1 MNRSFSIALRLVAG
15 GIFFFLTACNDDPTT
30 GTTRVEGQVVQRQS
44 RQPVG
49 NGTVQVW
56 LAGNGGGYGQV
67 GAPQPCDAQ
76 GRFSFAFDA
85 TSEAGYVLKAQAP
98 PGYLTDWADAPALTA
113 GRKNTGLTVPVLAP
127 AWVRLILVDEPPKT
141 SAMVYLSGYDGPGD
155 VLNRP
160 RDTTLIRPVLAAFQR
175 KIIWGINETGVI
187 KQYSQDVK
195 LTALDTVTVRIRF

>member
-1 MNRSFSIALRLVAG
+1 MNTHFLVVHRLLLAA
-15 GIFFFLTACNDDPTT
+15 GIFFSAGCNDDPTT
-30 GTTRVEGQVVQRQS
+30 GPTQVEGVVVQRQS
-44 RQPVG
+44 RKPVG

-56 LAGNGGGYGQV
+56 LAGKGGGYGPV
-67 GAPQPCDAQ
+67 GGPQPCDAQ

-141 SAMVYLSGYDGPGD
+141 NAMVYLSGYDGPGD